1 MWWPGSELI
10 ALFYQLHCLAAAEH
24 QSILT
29 ALDGPPW
36 VDASARGPPLA
47 RYHLRLFASAAHRR
61 QTDERE
67 WKLCSRRFFSPS
79 PVTQVPREGGERRQG
94 GEASVV
100 KRGWLVL
107 KRTAAAFAV
116 ANYLSVSL
124 TPREISG

>member
-1 MWWPGSELI
+1 MWWPRSELI

-47 RYHLRLFASAAHRR
+47 RYHLRSVASAAHRW

-67 WKLCSRRFFSPS
+67 SKVCILLLRRPPQSRKSPEREEKEDREAKLL
-79 PVTQVPREGGERRQG
+79 
-94 GEASVV
+94 
-100 KRGWLVL
+100 W
-107 KRTAAAFAV
+107 
-116 ANYLSVSL
+116 
-124 TPREISG
+124 